1 MTIFALPLMTEPVL
15 NIGDPVLF
23 PKMEERMILKQ
34 LENTKRLE
42 EFKYF
47 FNENGQLRHTETNQP
62 FVFNQYNNAMNLNHQ
77 WYTAFGTVLAEYVY
91 ELLEKE
97 YRLKRLY
104 IPVNATMDEPR
115 SFCFVSEGA
124 LDNPSKLI
132 VLLQDRGVSRAGTWS
147 QQLIVHDCLDTGTQ
161 MPYIKQA
168 LRENYEVMVL
178 NPNDNFMA
186 IKTNDSMD
194 PEWAQTGF
202 TLKVE
207 NKIEIPKREL
217 ESVEQ
222 HTFYV
227 WDHFI
232 SKCAPMSVAFIA
244 HGYGGLAV
252 VNLLTE
258 YSDVMSKVYAV
269 AFINS
274 NHDVDHQNVNLTE
287 RNWIAKNCRTW
298 SLSAKPL
305 DKPVASMK
313 MDCVQVSAGTE
324 NHDLAPAS
332 CFHSV
337 FKFLKKASNAQKT
350 KRLTRS
356 PIVTRS
362 SSKNN

>member
-1 MTIFALPLMTEPVL
+1 MTEPVL

-178 NPNDNFMA
+178 NPNDNFM
-186 IKTNDSMD
+186 
-194 PEWAQTGF
+194 
-202 TLKVE
+202 
-207 NKIEIPKREL
+207 L

-332 CFHSV
+332 CFHSI